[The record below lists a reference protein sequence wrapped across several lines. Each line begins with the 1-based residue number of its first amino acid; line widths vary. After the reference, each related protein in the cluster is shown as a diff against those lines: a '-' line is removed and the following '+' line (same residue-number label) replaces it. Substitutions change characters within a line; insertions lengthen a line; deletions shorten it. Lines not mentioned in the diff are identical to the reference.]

1 MIVTDLKILRQVSQP
16 LKTMY
21 GVKTTVEKLKKALKT
36 GWTEGVGL
44 TAIQI
49 GIPKRIA
56 WLKFDD
62 GEEITLI
69 NPKIIDRS
77 KEKLLEKEGCL
88 SIFNVWTPVVRSKII
103 LVDINSFAG
112 EDELTR
118 ECTVYKDFKAR
129 AIQHIIDLMDGILPI
144 DKEAKLIK
152 KKQTNTTPEEDRA
165 NRNKAKRDKAK
176 RAKKARQKNRK
187 K

>member
-144 DKEAKLIK
+144 DKEAKLVK
-152 KKQTNTTPEEDRA
+152 KPVPKNTSICQKKDKIRA
-165 NRNKAKRDKAK
+165 RRKRQ
-176 RAKKARQKNRK
+176 RKARKRK
-187 K
+187 RK